1 MTCLRFF
8 RRRGAPLIINS
19 FLCCLC
25 WEFHLLSKQPCIC
38 RLLIGLGAGNGRA
51 HWRLALGAMSTA
63 RCTQTKMALLSLAT
77 TKVRGA
83 YLAIRPLLWRSD
95 SILSYHEVALARCF
109 STLCFQHLSRLVERL
124 QLATA
129 DLLLPPVL
137 GLFWFAFISWYKVV
151 CCTRWHDVNSYYM

>member
-83 YLAIRPLLWRSD
+83 YLAIRTLLWRSD

-109 STLCFQHLSRLVERL
+109 STLCFQHLSRLVERRRL

-129 DLLLPPVL
+129 ALLLPLVL
-137 GLFWFAFISWYKVV
+137 GLF
-151 CCTRWHDVNSYYM
+151 